1 MLTMV
6 GVATGLVGAYWLMHL
21 LAALLFGVGATDGGT
36 FIAVAVV
43 LAGVASLA
51 SYVPA
56 RRAAKVDPVIA
67 MRAE

>member
-1 MLTMV
+1 
-6 GVATGLVGAYWLMHL
+6 MHL
-21 LAALLFGVGATDGGT
+21 LAALLFGVDPTDHLT
-36 FIAVAVV
+36 FVGVAAV

-67 MRAE
+67 MRAD